1 MSFSEKGFPCISTG
15 VYGYDPEQAAHVALY
30 ETRMFLT
37 GHHDKVDRDARFYR
51 CILRISK

>member
-37 GHHDKVDRDARFYR
+37 DHHDKVDRDARFYR
-51 CILRISK
+51 CKL